1 MRRRILWRHFKVL
14 KVQNDTLQTYFG
26 LISSQRHIMHET
38 LGRPWPL
45 VPIWFTSRSSG
56 ILSSRSNVQITPVL
70 TLFGFQFDF
79 LLRTS
84 DLQP

>member
-1 MRRRILWRHFKVL
+1 METFQSF

-26 LISSQRHIMHET
+26 LISSQRHIMHVWANET

-56 ILSSRSNVQITPVL
+56 ILSSRSNVQITSVL

-79 LLRTS
+79 LLRTY